1 MFIRGIVFSSL
12 ILASQLAF
20 ADWTQWRGSAD
31 GQGVITGKAP
41 VTEWSESKHVIWK
54 SKIHGSGSSSPVIVN
69 GKIYITAADPKTDKF
84 FLHCYDQKTGKQLWE
99 RIAFWGEPLD
109 NLHKN
114 NSHAS
119 GSAATNGEVITT
131 LFGLKDALWLAGF
144 TMDGKKLW
152 ATEVAKVQSQFGT
165 GTSPVIYEDKVIVMN
180 DMEPNQQITAYDIN
194 SGKQL
199 WKTPRNEVN
208 KSGLHS
214 YSTPRLYSVQGKDRL
229 VATGLEKVVV
239 YDPETGKKD
248 WEMDAGSN
256 VTVGTP
262 LINRRYLYVNGGW
275 PQNGTTAIDLRKK
288 EVVWKNRFNSYI
300 SSMVFYK
307 DHIYGSTNR
316 GEFSCMD
323 AKNGTIVWRERFKED
338 VQASPFVAGGH
349 IYLTFRNGV
358 TKVIKADADKYI
370 EVSENKIR
378 GTTDATPVVVDGLIY
393 YRGDDTLYCIG
404 ES

>member
-1 MFIRGIVFSSL
+1 MRGIVFTSL
-12 ILASQLAF
+12 ILASQLAS

-41 VTEWSESKHVIWK
+41 VTEWSETKNVIWK
-54 SKIHGSGSSSPVIVN
+54 SKIHGSGSSSPVIVD
-69 GKIYITAADPKTDKF
+69 GKIYLTAADPQTDKF

-99 RIAFWGEPLD
+99 RIAFWGEPLE

-114 NSHAS
+114 NTHAS

-144 TMDGKKLW
+144 TLDGKKLW
-152 ATEVAKVQSQFGT
+152 DAEVVKVQSQFGT
-165 GTSPVIYEDKVIVMN
+165 GTSPVVYKDKVIVMN
-180 DMEPNQQITAYDIN
+180 DMEPNQMIVAYDIN
-194 SGKQL
+194 SGKKL
-199 WKTPRNEVN
+199 WQTRRNEAN

-214 YSTPRLYSVQGKDRL
+214 YSTPRLFSVQGKDRL
-229 VATGLEKVVV
+229 VTTGLEKVVV

-275 PQNGTTAIDLRKK
+275 PQSGSTAIDLRKK
-288 EVVWKNRFNSYI
+288 EVIWKNRVNTYI

-307 DHIYGSTNR
+307 DHIYGTTNR
-316 GEFSCMD
+316 GEFSCVD
-323 AKNGTIVWRERFKED
+323 AKNGIVVWRERFKED

-349 IYLTFRNGV
+349 IYLTLRGGV
-358 TKVIKADADKYI
+358 TKVIKADGDKYV
-370 EVSENKIR
+370 EVSENEIR
-378 GTTDATPVVVDGLIY
+378 GTTDATPVVIDGLIY

-404 ES
+404 KS